1 MPDMQSII
9 DTLVG
14 AAAAAENGRA
24 AEIVVKDDWLRQA
37 VIAMRAGAVLSDHA
51 SPPAASVYVISGRI
65 RITGQEPNELGS
77 GEMHALDHF
86 RHGVEAL
93 ADSVFLLTTVTS
105 QQTGSHWEE
114 SV

>member
-1 MPDMQSII
+1 MPDMQRII
-9 DTLVG
+9 ETVVE
-14 AAAAAENGRA
+14 AAASADNGRA
-24 AEIVVKDDWLRQA
+24 AEIVVKDDWLRQT

-65 RITGQEPNELGS
+65 RIKGQQPSELGA
-77 GEMHALDHF
+77 GVIHALDHF

-93 ADSVFLLTTVTS
+93 ADTVFLLTTVTS
-105 QQTGSHWEE
+105 QQTGSHWEQ